1 MPNRS
6 VFICL
11 GNSDQPYKNN
21 VSQAGGFGPHLEG
34 LEIILS
40 HVSIQSCVSNGGS
53 IKTEYQGSDELPWF
67 GKSLWLLLNINIE
80 RLWRGYNGSSELGT

>member
-6 VFICL
+6 VFVCL
-11 GNSDQPYKNN
+11 GNLDQPYKNY
-21 VSQAGGFGPHLEG
+21 VIQAGGFGSHLEG

-53 IKTEYQGSDELPWF
+53 IKTLNTKALVRCSGWQ
-67 GKSLWLLLNINIE
+67 KSVVVTHQ
-80 RLWRGYNGSSELGT
+80 Y